1 MLKIKNLRG
10 ECQNCGGPIE
20 FHAEHAGT
28 TASCPHCS
36 ETTELLLATP
46 PEETSPVR
54 RKAVVF
60 TVIAVLILVGGLVG
74 SVIAL
79 KRAKRLQ
86 AERQRVES
94 PGEIGV
100 SAAVAAPF
108 AAQEFRVSAIIL
120 EPRPGSSLL
129 NAVGTISNLANRQRF
144 GVQVDLEVYS
154 ATGEKVGVAND
165 YLKVLEP
172 GGEWQFRALVGANRA
187 ATAQIIRIKESQ

>member
-28 TASCPHCS
+28 TASCPHCG
-36 ETTELLLATP
+36 EATELLLAAP
-46 PEETSPVR
+46 PEEASPVR

-94 PGEIGV
+94 RTEMANRA
-100 SAAVAAPF
+100 AAVPF
-108 AAQEFRVSAIIL
+108 AAQEFRVSPITL

-129 NAVGTISNLANRQRF
+129 HAVGTITNLANRQRF

-165 YLKVLEP
+165 YVKVLEP
-172 GGEWQFRALVGANRA
+172 RAEWHFRALVGADRA
-187 ATAQIIRIKESQ
+187 VAAQIIRITEAK

>member
-28 TASCPHCS
+28 TASCPHCG
-36 ETTELLLATP
+36 EATELLLAAP
-46 PEETSPVR
+46 PEEASPVR
-54 RKAVVF
+54 RKAVAF

-74 SVIAL
+74 SIIAL

-94 PGEIGV
+94 RTEM
-100 SAAVAAPF
+100 ANTATAAPF
-108 AAQEFRVSAIIL
+108 AAQEFRVSPITL

-129 NAVGTISNLANRQRF
+129 NAVGTITNLANRQRF

-165 YLKVLEP
+165 YIKVMEP
-172 GGEWQFRALVGANRA
+172 RGEWQFRALVGANRA
-187 ATAQIIRIKESQ
+187 AAAQIIRIQESK

>member
-1 MLKIKNLRG
+1 M
-10 ECQNCGGPIE
+10 
-20 FHAEHAGT
+20 
-28 TASCPHCS
+28 
-36 ETTELLLATP
+36 
-46 PEETSPVR
+46 R

-94 PGEIGV
+94 PAEVVGGG
-100 SAAVAAPF
+100 AVANPF
-108 AAQEFRVSAIIL
+108 AAQEFQVSLIVL

-129 NAVGTISNLANRQRF
+129 NAVGTITNLANRQRF

-154 ATGEKVGVAND
+154 ATGEKIGVAND

-172 GGEWQFRALVGANRA
+172 RAEWQFRALVGANRA
-187 ATAQIIRIKESQ
+187 AAARIVRIQESK

>member
-28 TASCPHCS
+28 TATCPHCG
-36 ETTELLLATP
+36 EATELLLAAP
-46 PEETSPVR
+46 PEEASPVR

-60 TVIAVLILVGGLVG
+60 TVIAVLILVGGLMG

-94 PGEIGV
+94 PV
-100 SAAVAAPF
+100 AVPASAMAAPF
-108 AAQEFRVSAIIL
+108 AAQEFRVSTITL

-172 GGEWQFRALVGANRA
+172 RAEWQFRALVGANRA
-187 ATAQIIRIKESQ
+187 VTAQIIRIKESQ

>member
-1 MLKIKNLRG
+1 LAAPPD
-10 ECQNCGGPIE
+10 EVAPI
-20 FHAEHAGT
+20 
-28 TASCPHCS
+28 
-36 ETTELLLATP
+36 
-46 PEETSPVR
+46 R

-94 PGEIGV
+94 PGEIGA

-108 AAQEFRVSAIIL
+108 AAQEFRVSAITL

-172 GGEWQFRALVGANRA
+172 GAEWQFRALVGANRA
-187 ATAQIIRIKESQ
+187 ATAQIIRIKESN